1 MKLNLLNALI
11 ATAVLFV
18 MASFLMGM
26 QLSPTAPSWWCT
38 ARRKYAGCGSASVA
52 SSSFLPAVAP
62 AAAAGIEKVSGPAL
76 VLPSFDGTTPRQ
88 KLLAALLI
96 VAAVARPFW
105 SRAARWISPP

>member
-26 QLSPTAPSWWCT
+26 QLSRTAPSWWCT

-62 AAAAGIEKVSGPAL
+62 AAAEKLRPGALAWHHAAAAL
-76 VLPSFDGTTPRQ
+76 VCSI
-88 KLLAALLI
+88 I
-96 VAAVARPFW
+96 VAGRVWASAQRW
-105 SRAARWISPP
+105 S